1 MRFSRPDMTFA
12 VDWVLKDN
20 YLSIY
25 RPLWRFVDQPLIAN
39 VCQQVLE
46 GTKLLIRS
54 HHRTKMELTNE
65 TECNLL
71 LERWSSSDCQR
82 AMEAYLANE
91 NNFSS

>member
-1 MRFSRPDMTFA
+1 MNGMCLLWGV
-12 VDWVLKDN
+12 VDEL
-20 YLSIY
+20 LT
-25 RPLWRFVDQPLIAN
+25 QA

-46 GTKLLIRS
+46 GTKLLVRS
-54 HHRTKMELTNE
+54 HHRTKLELTNE

-71 LERWSSSDCQR
+71 LERWSSTECQH